1 MAGINFERQFKDFH
15 HEVMAVV
22 RANMAAKLDEAGD
35 LVRDTMKAEC
45 PVDTGDLKKSIRVR
59 RDKKGQYI
67 RVIAGDKKAWY
78 IHLVLFGTSNRITK
92 TGQDRGSTAPD
103 NFMQRSIDQNLGK
116 LKQILG
122 EPIRDEK
129 MPGAFLNIKQVTDG
143 DNA

>member
-22 RANMAAKLDEAGD
+22 RANMAARLDDAGD

-45 PVDTGDLKKSIRVR
+45 PVRTSALKNSIRIR
-59 RDKKGQYI
+59 RNKTALNIK
-67 RVIAGDKKAWY
+67 VIAGDKNAWY
-78 IHLVLFGTSNRITK
+78 IHLVLFGTSNRVTK
-92 TGQDRGSTAPD
+92 TGMDRGSTRPD
-103 NFMQRSIDQNLGK
+103 NFMQRSIDQNIGK

-129 MPGAFLNIKQVTDG
+129 MAGAFLRIKEGTEE
-143 DNA
+143 